1 MRTFV
6 VDNTNLGVRCRITTN
21 DLVIP
26 AYGRNFIDIEINSSS
41 HVKPNTINVVL
52 FDENEEVFTYSVLN
66 NKCHIS
72 LDWLKYFAPK
82 SGTRNIYLDLCINND
97 IEIDKTIKGIEFELT
112 AGHGEVDTRASASKI
127 DWEFDWFPFAE
138 EIAVICPTQKTRHNE
153 NAEVLVLKNSAEF
166 WAGEGEI
173 NFDLTA
179 FTQKKGSTTPSAKSL
194 NVGVNAVLIRG
205 VDSLS
210 VEMNNQGEG
219 IRQSLGS
226 CNITENTCHDIEFR
240 ITNRYGLRGVIGGK
254 IIDVSEGGDDVKSN
268 FNNYTLPYNGIYQ
281 HQKTGQK
288 IQKEVGFDCG
298 GDFGLLELLRDA
310 CVYGMCEWYDN
321 VTGQWLPC
329 QVVDNSLDTTDAFKE
344 QSITF
349 ILQEL

>member
-1 MRTFV
+1 MRTFKV
-6 VDNTNLGVRCRITTN
+6 NNTNLGVRCTITTN
-21 DLVIP
+21 DLITP
-26 AYGRNFIDIEINSSS
+26 AYGRNFINIEIDSNSQ
-41 HVKPNTINVVL
+41 VKPSVINIVL
-52 FDENEEVFTYSVLN
+52 FNENEEIFTYFVLN

-97 IEIDKTIKGIEFELT
+97 IEINKSFCGVEFELT
-112 AGHGEVDTRASASKI
+112 AGYGEVDISGVNFHGAFQCEAHKLSEVVQWSATQITPHWNKF
-127 DWEFDWFPFAE
+127 EFFILIPE
-138 EIAVICPTQKTRHNE
+138 LN
-153 NAEVLVLKNSAEF
+153 
-166 WAGEGEI
+166 AGEFIYKGD
-173 NFDLTA
+173 FDDYTA
-179 FTQKKGSTTPSAKSL
+179 DDDYRAVGFYSGSTQEEWGETFGAFDQGGEFVLFAK
-194 NVGVNAVLIRG
+194 IPTK
-205 VDSLS
+205 
-210 VEMNNQGEG
+210 NN
-219 IRQSLGS
+219 L
-226 CNITENTCHDIEFR
+226 CCDIEIR

-281 HQKTGQK
+281 HQKIGQK

-310 CVYGMCEWYDN
+310 CVYGACEWYDN